1 MLMLHNYIMSI
12 YKSVNSKQT
21 MIQTYS
27 IISTNK
33 SLKKFKQV
41 EKQQILYLMYQYKKN
56 HQKKFT
62 TISSSNFN
70 NGITHIKHMELIT
83 STEPNHLGFDSPK
96 DAYNNLAN

>member
-33 SLKKFKQV
+33 SWKKFIQV
-41 EKQQILYLMYQYKKN
+41 EKRQILYLMYQHKKIIKKSLQLF
-56 HQKKFT
+56 HQV
-62 TISSSNFN
+62 ILIMGS
-70 NGITHIKHMELIT
+70 HIKHIELIT

-96 DAYNNLAN
+96 DAYNKLAN